1 MKKRFLTLLSL
12 LVVSLSQAQNGG
24 ITNENAS
31 LKLEY
36 AGMANGMTVV
46 KVTNKDTC
54 QTNARVQWAQYYR
67 TKDIPALSS
76 DTFHLQTQV
85 NCFIMASSISTCR
98 NRYDG
103 QVEINYCQVLPIRFE
118 YLIVRQ
124 VSERVVNVV
133 FKVAEADGTDRFN
146 IQVSKD
152 GRNFKTVS
160 IIIPDAIQVN
170 KIYNVNVKL

>member
-1 MKKRFLTLLSL
+1 MVFGLLTFNLT
-12 LVVSLSQAQNGG
+12 QAQNGG

-54 QTNARVQWAQYYR
+54 QTNARVQWGQYFR
-67 TKDIPALSS
+67 TKHIAAQSS
-76 DTFHLQTQV
+76 DTFHLQTQLS
-85 NCFIMASSISTCR
+85 CFIMATSISTCR
-98 NRYDG
+98 NRFDG

-118 YLIVRQ
+118 YLYVRQ
-124 VSERVVNVV
+124 ISDRVVNVQ
-133 FKVAEADGTDRFN
+133 FKVAEVDGTDRFN

-152 GRNFKTVS
+152 GRNFKTISV
-160 IIIPDAIQVN
+160 ILPDAIQTN